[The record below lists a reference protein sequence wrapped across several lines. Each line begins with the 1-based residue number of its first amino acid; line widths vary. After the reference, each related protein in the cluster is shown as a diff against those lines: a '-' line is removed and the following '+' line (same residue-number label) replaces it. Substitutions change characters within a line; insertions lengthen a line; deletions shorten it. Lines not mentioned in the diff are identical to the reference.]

1 MAFSIVRTI
10 RALIFPP
17 RPLMCRRR
25 LWAEIVAELRER
37 GRGNRESG
45 GFLLGRRE
53 GDTRTIE
60 GFLAYDAVDPAALRG
75 HIEFDGS
82 RMDLV
87 WSECRRRGLQVVADV
102 HTHPGGAGQSDVD
115 RANPM
120 ISERGHL
127 ALIVPNFAG
136 KLYLPGKV
144 GIYEFRGREGWI
156 DHSRQGRRFF
166 AVGWFA

>member
-17 RPLMCRRR
+17 QPLMCRLR
-25 LWAEIVAELRER
+25 LWAEIVTELRAR
-37 GRGNRESG
+37 GEGRRESG

-53 GDTRTIE
+53 GNARTVE
-60 GFLAYDAVDPAALRG
+60 GFIAYDAVDPAALRG

-82 RMDLV
+82 KMDIV

-102 HTHPGGAGQSDVD
+102 HTHPGGAGQSDID
-115 RANPM
+115 QANPM
-120 ISERGHL
+120 IPERGHV
-127 ALIVPNFAG
+127 ALIVPNFARQ
-136 KLYLPGKV
+136 LYMPNEI
-144 GIYEFRGREGWI
+144 GIYEFRGRDGWV

-166 AVGWFA
+166 AVRRFA